1 MQMQTILNKYKVNTN
16 TATTEECSILFRLA
30 ELHLI
35 AAEAA
40 VQSGDMELAMEY
52 INMLRERAGLSMIS
66 STDRASLLDAIQRE
80 RQVELFTEQG
90 HRFFDLKRTG
100 RIDGTLAPIKPN
112 WQHTDALLPIPE
124 SELLLNPNLEP
135 QNEGY

>member
-1 MQMQTILNKYKVNTN
+1 M
-16 TATTEECSILFRLA
+16 LFR
-30 ELHLI
+30 
-35 AAEAA
+35 
-40 VQSGDMELAMEY
+40 S
-52 INMLRERAGLSMIS
+52 NMLRERAGLSMIS

-112 WQHTDALLPIPE
+112 WQRTDALLPIPE